1 MGIIKFLNNLTE
13 KARENERKRKEAEE
27 LEKKKKEESWKLE
40 QKEREEREKEC
51 QKEKEKWKEKYNE
64 NKEIWDSQVIYI
76 TDKYEIFDMPN
87 INYMDMNNREYESLD
102 NSIGKLEDIA
112 DELHEYF
119 EGEIYEDEEI
129 SFSKLY
135 KDRLRLLKKMEKEI
149 GIFSKKMLKF
159 YPNIVE
165 ERGDFYE
172 TLISIIEPVNE
183 ESIEEYA
190 ELFYEECNFI
200 NLDLIEYLIEKHTDK
215 EACIEEMKK
224 DEYRY
229 MCEIYGE
236 EEYKEMIKEHEEYK
250 LLKKEIL
257 DLIKK
262 QQEILQKDIRK
273 FISVESNK
281 FEKIIKELEKEKK
294 ITRTKDGKFWL
305 VKYSK
310 K

>member
-1 MGIIKFLNNLTE
+1 MGIIKFLNDLTE

-27 LEKKKKEESWKLE
+27 LEKKKKEERELEYKKKEENWKV
-40 QKEREEREKEC
+40 KCNK
-51 QKEKEKWKEKYNE
+51 

-76 TDKYEIFDMPN
+76 TDKYEIFEMPN
-87 INYMDMNNREYESLD
+87 IDYLMMSDREYD
-102 NSIGKLEDIA
+102 SIGNSETRLDDIQF
-112 DELHEYF
+112 ELIDAFSPEQYD
-119 EGEIYEDEEI
+119 YWDVD
-129 SFSKLY
+129 FSKIY
-135 KDRLRLLKKMEKEI
+135 KDRVRFLKKMEKEI
-149 GIFSKKMLKF
+149 GVFCKKMLKF

-172 TLISIIEPVNE
+172 TLISIIEPVKE
-183 ESIEEYA
+183 ESMKEYA

-200 NLDLIEYLIEKHTDK
+200 NLDLIEYLIEKYTDK

-236 EEYKEMIKEHEEYK
+236 EEYQEMIKEHEEYK
-250 LLKKEIL
+250 QIKKEIL

-305 VKYSK
+305 VKYNRK